1 LRTQFRRALR
11 SGDPVLVLTTAAA
24 LEQVQLGEAFAI
36 VLVLADANDAR
47 YEKAAARL
55 VSRAVNE
62 ADAPLAD
69 VSMLAGTLA
78 VLPGGGTR
86 SVVLGGRRRC
96 SRRSAV
102 AARAARS
109 MSGSPLARRG
119 FGTAPADRAREQVTS
134 GGWRRLRRSGHEERA
149 S

>member
-1 LRTQFRRALR
+1 MRTQFRRALR

-24 LEQVQLGEAFAI
+24 LEQLQLAEAFAI

-55 VSRAVNE
+55 VMRAANE

-78 VLPGGGTR
+78 VLPGMRDPERCARRAASLLET
-86 SVVLGGRRRC
+86 LGCRRAMRE
-96 SRRSAV
+96 V
-102 AARAARS
+102 DEWIAAREARL
-109 MSGSPLARRG
+109 PR
-119 FGTAPADRAREQVTS
+119 
-134 GGWRRLRRSGHEERA
+134 
-149 S
+149 